1 MLSKEFWLFAAMFL
15 SISGY
20 GLYWLGIHRQL
31 VRPNR
36 SSWLIWSAVT
46 TIEALTYQALNEG
59 LAQNIVFFVAAASC
73 LFITLAIW
81 RQSAWQRPSD
91 AELICIAIALCALVI
106 WFGFQSRFW
115 AHILVV
121 AAVPVSFLPTWISA
135 WQDKRRELS
144 PAWGLW
150 ALGDFATLMLILSGP
165 SQHGTDLPYI
175 VIELICHASI
185 WLMIGLG
192 SINPLR
198 SLGVPVQDFLVRDVD
213 KKKGNPFR
221 VAQSSLGKAVYATQA
236 FPAGATLM
244 EFTGPRYHGSEIHS
258 NRWGEDD
265 RFVQIDI
272 DHYMGPSGGLDDLV
286 NHSCNPNAGLR
297 FSEDGVF
304 LIAIRPIQS
313 GDEVCWDYSTTLSNT
328 SFYMHCQC
336 GASECRHVIGDF
348 AFLEPELQDHYRALN
363 LVPTYLRDAVA
374 STSAPHGQTLAA

>member
-1 MLSKEFWLFAAMFL
+1 MVSIEFWLFAAMIL

-20 GLYWLGIHRQL
+20 AFYWLGIRRQL

-46 TIEALTYQALNEG
+46 TIEALTYQAVNEG
-59 LAQNIVFFVAAASC
+59 LTQNIVFFISAASC

-91 AELICIAIALCALVI
+91 AELICIGIALASLII
-106 WFGFQSRFW
+106 WIGFQSQFW

-165 SQHGTDLPYI
+165 RLGGTDLPYI
-175 VIELICHASI
+175 IVELVCHASI
-185 WLMIGLG
+185 WLMIGLS

-198 SLGVPVQDFLVRDVD
+198 SLGIPIQAFLVRDVD
-213 KKKGNPFR
+213 KSKGNPFR
-221 VAQSSLGKAVYATQA
+221 VGETKLGKAVYAA
-236 FPAGATLM
+236 RSFPTGAKLM
-244 EFTGPRYHGSEIHS
+244 EFTGPRYHASEIHS

-265 RFVQIDI
+265 RFVQIDV

-286 NHSCNPNAGLR
+286 NHSCYPNAGLR
-297 FSEDGVF
+297 FTDEGVF

-328 SFYMHCQC
+328 SFYMPCQC
-336 GASECRHVIGDF
+336 GTPDCRDVIGDF
-348 AFLEPELQDHYRALN
+348 AFLEPDLQDRYRAMN
-363 LVPTYLRDAVA
+363 VVPDYLMKQAEKPIAVQ
-374 STSAPHGQTLAA
+374 SQSLAA